1 MHSSRMRTTR
11 FSDRLYLGVGWGGV
25 GVQPLGLGGMSAY
38 GSGGVSASGSSAE
51 VCLWVQG
58 GVCLSVG
65 GGGLSTT
72 HPFTI
77 PTSHGHVTGTTL
89 FAFHFIVLL

>member
-11 FSDRLYLGVGWGGV
+11 FSDRLYSGVGDGGWGFSLWVWGGCLPM
-25 GVQPLGLGGMSAY
+25 GP
-38 GSGGVSASGSSAE
+38 GGVSAYGSSAE

-65 GGGLSTT
+65 GGYLPHTPS
-72 HPFTI
+72 P
-77 PTSHGHVTGTTL
+77 PPPPMDM
-89 FAFHFIVLL
+89 